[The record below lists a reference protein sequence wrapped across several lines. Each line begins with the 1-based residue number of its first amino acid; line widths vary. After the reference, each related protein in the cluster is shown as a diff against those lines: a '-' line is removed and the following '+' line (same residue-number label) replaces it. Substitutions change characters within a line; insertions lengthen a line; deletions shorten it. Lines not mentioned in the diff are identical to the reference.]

1 MQASDETKVHVKV
14 NWEPF
19 FLNQNTPD
27 EGEDLMEH
35 LMKKYGPAAVERFGK
50 EDNPLSRAGQKVG
63 ISFNKTR
70 RVINTLKA
78 HRLMEYCKTVEPEK
92 ENDLMQSLFKSY
104 FERANDLN
112 RTEQLLKCAK
122 EVGLKNLDETEGF
135 LASPA
140 AESETKSKALSWSRK
155 GVSGVPFFIFESNT
169 GGKPVAFSGAQPP
182 DVIAELMTDLTSA

>member
-1 MQASDETKVHVKV
+1 MQASDETKVGVKV

-50 EDNPLSRAGQKVG
+50 EDNPLYRAGQKVG

-78 HRLMEYCKTVEPEK
+78 HRLVEYCKAIEPEK

-104 FERANDLN
+104 FEQANDLN
-112 RTEQLLKCAK
+112 RMDQLMKCAK

-135 LASPA
+135 LASSA
-140 AESETKSKALSWSRK
+140 AESETTSKALSWSRK